1 MRRLHTRY
9 LPWAI
14 LIVFGGCVTTLWAMG
29 ALGTV
34 RPAATIP
41 ARESG
46 DGASGKPDHALE
58 KHYVTPRQL
67 AEVNVVVNQTVTLG
81 QATDPEG
88 RSLGWDKLSGGQPVV
103 LVFLKE
109 GCPCNVD
116 FEPFFQRVER
126 LYRGAVRF
134 AGVIDAGPDAAR
146 RYARQQQ
153 VPYPVL
159 ADPGR
164 DVIRRCRAE
173 NGGYVVL
180 LSPSGA
186 IDGAW
191 PGCSADTL
199 RALGRRIAR
208 LAGLEE
214 RPLDVNGMSDALLT
228 GCPFAVR

>member
-1 MRRLHTRY
+1 MRIPGSRY

-14 LIVFGGCVTTLWAMG
+14 LTAFGGFVATLWTMG
-29 ALGTV
+29 ALRAA
-34 RPAATIP
+34 RPPLPGLERAAENGVPRT
-41 ARESG
+41 
-46 DGASGKPDHALE
+46 DHTPE

-67 AEVNVVVNQTVTLG
+67 AEANALVNRTISVTR
-81 QATDPEG
+81 ATDQDG
-88 RSLGWDKLSGGQPVV
+88 RGLGWDELSRGQPVV

-109 GCPCNVD
+109 GCPCNED

-126 LYRGAVRF
+126 LYRGKVRF
-134 AGVIDAGPDAAR
+134 AGVMDAGTEAAR

-164 DVIRRCRAE
+164 EIIRACRAE

-180 LSPSGA
+180 LTSAGV
-186 IDGAW
+186 IDGSW

-214 RPLDVNGMSDALLT
+214 RPLDVTGMSGAFTT
-228 GCPFAVR
+228 GCPFES